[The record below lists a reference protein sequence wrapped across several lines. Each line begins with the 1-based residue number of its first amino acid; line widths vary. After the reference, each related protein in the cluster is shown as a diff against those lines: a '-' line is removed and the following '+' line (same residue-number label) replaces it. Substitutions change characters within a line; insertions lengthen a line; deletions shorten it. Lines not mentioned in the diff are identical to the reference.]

1 MADILVKCGCWW
13 SRILLFVYNDVEEV
27 IIYHYLVFTILCC
40 IFTGLL
46 HSDQLLQPL
55 GVVLGQ
61 ANVNGLP
68 FIRVSFKSVSH

>member
-1 MADILVKCGCWW
+1 MWLLVEQN
-13 SRILLFVYNDVEEV
+13 SDNDVEEV
-27 IIYHYLVFTILCC
+27 IINHYLVFTILCC
-40 IFTGLL
+40 ILTGLL

-68 FIRVSFKSVSH
+68 FIGVSFKSVSH